1 MDNKEMAKFSF
12 FSVSN
17 FAEYEL
23 NVIECHLYIA
33 HY

>member
-12 FSVSN
+12 FSLSSLN

-23 NVIECHLYIA
+23 NAIEYPL
-33 HY
+33 